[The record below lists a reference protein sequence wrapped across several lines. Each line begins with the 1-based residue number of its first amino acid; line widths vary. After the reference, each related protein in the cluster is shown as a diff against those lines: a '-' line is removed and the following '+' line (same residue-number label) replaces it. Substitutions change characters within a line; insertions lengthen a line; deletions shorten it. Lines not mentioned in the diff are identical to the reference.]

1 MKKCDGVCERKKRLM
16 KRLKDE
22 IVKNGVSTKM
32 TAHRQAQN
40 KDSRQVWKKKTSLL
54 ISRIMSRK

>member
-1 MKKCDGVCERKKRLM
+1 MKKCDGVCDGKKRLM

-22 IVKNGVSTKM
+22 IDKNGVSTEM
-32 TAHRQAQN
+32 TA
-40 KDSRQVWKKKTSLL
+40 DRQVWKKKTPPL